1 MIDLNVEREDVDESL
16 IQRSNL
22 KRDMLKEFSSANIL
36 RKTIRFGI
44 GGHDGKLEEGT
55 ESGVGREVLRDCLY
69 FFRLEE

>member
-1 MIDLNVEREDVDESL
+1 
-16 IQRSNL
+16 
-22 KRDMLKEFSSANIL
+22 MLKEFTSANIL
-36 RKTIRFGI
+36 RETIHFGI

>member
-1 MIDLNVEREDVDESL
+1 MIDLTIERDVDESL
-16 IQRSNL
+16 IHRSNG
-22 KRDMLKEFSSANIL
+22 KREMLKEFSSANIL
-36 RKTIRFGI
+36 QETIRFGI